1 MKKPNP
7 KFIFLLDYDGT
18 LTDFDRN
25 PDHSRLSAETR
36 RILNRL
42 RLKYPVILVSGR
54 NVKSLRTVSKL
65 KNFPL
70 VGSHG
75 FEAYRLPG
83 GLKLS
88 TSAQQREI
96 GREARLLYK
105 AFHQLQKH
113 FPGLHIEPKPYSSTV
128 HYRGLS
134 LSQAQERKLKAM
146 FHSIVKKTVTPNR
159 WILQDG
165 KKMLEA
171 KPRGF
176 SKGQAV
182 LKLLKQFPGS
192 LPLYAGDDLTDISA
206 LKALGSKGLKVVLGD
221 RVPKK
226 LANLH
231 FDKPDDFVYWLKAFL

>member
-1 MKKPNP
+1 VKRPNP
-7 KFIFLLDYDGT
+7 RFIFLLDYDGT
-18 LTDFDRN
+18 LTDFDKN
-25 PDHSRLSAETR
+25 PDHSVLPAETR
-36 RILNRL
+36 RILKRL
-42 RLKYPVILVSGR
+42 QSKYPVILVSGR
-54 NVKSLRTVSKL
+54 NIKSLLSVSKL
-65 KNFPL
+65 KNFPM

-88 TSAQQREI
+88 TSAQQREV
-96 GREARLLYK
+96 GREASLLHK
-105 AFHQLQKH
+105 AFHQLQKN
-113 FPGLHIEPKPYSSTV
+113 FPDLHIEPKPFSSTV
-128 HYRGLS
+128 HYRGLA
-134 LSQAQERKLKAM
+134 LSPAQEQRLKTM

-171 KPRGF
+171 KPKGF

-182 LKLLKQFPGS
+182 LKILKQFPGA

-206 LKALGSKGLKVVLGD
+206 LKALGPKGLKVILGD
-221 RVPKK
+221 RIPPK

>member
-25 PDHSRLSAETR
+25 PDHSLLAAETR
-36 RILNRL
+36 RILKRL
-42 RLKYPVILVSGR
+42 QRQYPVILVSGR
-54 NVKSLRTVSKL
+54 NIKSLKAVSRL
-65 KNFPL
+65 KNFPM

-75 FEAYRLPG
+75 FEAFRLPG

-88 TSAQQREI
+88 TSAQRREV

-105 AFHQLQKH
+105 AFHQLQKN
-113 FPGLHIEPKPYSSTV
+113 FPGIHIEPKPFSSTI

-134 LSQAQERKLKAM
+134 LNPAQERKLKTM
-146 FHSIVKKTVTPNR
+146 FHSIVKKTVTPDR
-159 WILQDG
+159 WVFQDG

-171 KPRGF
+171 KPKGF

-182 LKLLKQFPGS
+182 LKILKQFPGA

-221 RVPKK
+221 RIPKK
-226 LANLH
+226 WANLY
-231 FDKPDDFVYWLKAFL
+231 FDKPDDFIYWLKAFL